1 MEERKLVI
9 EIKERLDKLLEIA
22 PAEDELDDEEV
33 IDFYAE
39 AQNLKEAIENLGF

>member
-1 MEERKLVI
+1 MNERKLII

-22 PAEDELDDEEV
+22 PEENELDDDEV